1 MLTKINA
8 DKVGNEVLK
17 KIEPEAD
24 GVVKDGQTIRF
35 RMTMMDAAVQQELAG
50 KFAPKPFVA
59 DNHMPRS
66 AVLTDEQKKAA
77 QDRIA
82 ADKKRLSD
90 AWRNPEPAFV
100 GANFPHG
107 GPGNVTPQRSGTS
120 IKTDEPGVI
129 HAPGSPT
136 NAAELNALQAANQA
150 KYNQRLEAAYKGE

>member
-1 MLTKINA
+1 MSTN
-8 DKVGNEVLK
+8 LK

-35 RMTMMDAAVQQELAG
+35 RMTMMDQANQKELAD

-59 DNHMPRS
+59 DHHMPRS

-100 GANFPHG
+100 GTNFPHG
-107 GPGNVTPQRSGTS
+107 GPGRVTPTGSSGIS
-120 IKTDEPGVI
+120 IKTAEPGVVRS
-129 HAPGSPT
+129 HGSHGSANIST
-136 NAAELNALQAANQA
+136 GELDALQQENQR
-150 KYNQRLEAAYKGE
+150 KYNERLEAAYKGEK